1 MITAQ
6 DRLTF
11 RNKVKERFSAS
22 FPWLGKPAL
31 EVGIKVG
38 NRNQTTELTVDAP
51 ANQPAAQAGKSR
63 TIAALTFDAWYEKNH
78 RQPACSL
85 LLGRCEDD
93 LPLTL
98 DLTNP
103 TAGALLITGER
114 GSGKSNLLRLIL
126 SSVAENSA
134 PEQTCFYI
142 LANNYHEYSDLGEA
156 EGCKQCLGLRD
167 PSAAQLFETLFKEID
182 QRREYPSLSYIVV
195 GIDGLA
201 QISQIRDSEFQ
212 ARFLRLVKHGPR
224 LGVWLVATLT
234 AQEAEQL
241 DPALVEAFRTHLL
254 GSIANPSLATY
265 LGRDAET
272 PAAELERGTQFC
284 AYVDEDWF
292 KFWVSEPK
300 GGAG

>member
-11 RNKVKERFSAS
+11 RNKVKERFNSS

-31 EVGIKVG
+31 EAGIKVG
-38 NRNQTTELTVDAP
+38 KPNQTTELAAEATAD
-51 ANQPAAQAGKSR
+51 QPAAQVGKSQKKAR
-63 TIAALTFDAWYEKNH
+63 LTFEAWYEKNR
-78 RQPACSL
+78 RQPAYSL
-85 LLGRCEDD
+85 LLGRCEDN

-114 GSGKSNLLRLIL
+114 GSGKSRLLRMML
-126 SSVAENSA
+126 SSVAENNA

-142 LANNYHEYSDLGEA
+142 LANNHHEYSDLGEA
-156 EGCKQCLGLRD
+156 EACKQCLGLAD
-167 PSAAQLFETLFKEID
+167 PGAAQLFETLFKEID

-201 QISQIRDSEFQ
+201 QIAQIRDSDFQ

-224 LGVWLVATLT
+224 LGVWLAATLT
-234 AQEAEQL
+234 AQEAELL

-265 LGRDAET
+265 LARDAEA
-272 PAAELERGTQFC
+272 PAGKLEGGTQFC